1 MTAER
6 KRPFYSHPSGLKK
19 WCYKQYQTVTNEKLE
34 NPFTFYHP
42 RNGCLIHD
50 KCFTFGWVERTKDFS
65 WFSSVCIYSM
75 RHPGHD
81 GRTGAR
87 LLNEDTKDVSENSPQ
102 ILVRRVELT
111 FRYKWYAYKEKGLD
125 TDTFYCANN
134 FSSFG
139 SSQNFSRIT
148 LKSVG
153 HTYIH
158 T

>member
-1 MTAER
+1 
-6 KRPFYSHPSGLKK
+6 
-19 WCYKQYQTVTNEKLE
+19 
-34 NPFTFYHP
+34 
-42 RNGCLIHD
+42 
-50 KCFTFGWVERTKDFS
+50 
-65 WFSSVCIYSM
+65 M

-87 LLNEDTKDVSENSPQ
+87 LLNDVSEISPQ

-125 TDTFYCANN
+125 MDTFYCAND
-134 FSSFG
+134 FSSSG

-153 HTYIH
+153 HTYIP